1 MLRGESSRYVLS
13 EPRKLVRW
21 QTCGVW
27 AWVLIKHSANTGEYK
42 SWKQEVVCVCVNVC
56 VYIYIFIYFGFLLV
70 CVICRMSF
78 VCIYICIKYTICI
91 CIHILYVCVRMCV
104 YIYV

>member
-1 MLRGESSRYVLS
+1 MHITWISGVKALLEVQRVTVLLKGERSRYVLS

-42 SWKQEVVCVCVNVC
+42 SWKRGCVCVNVC
-56 VYIYIFIYFGFLLV
+56 VFIYLF
-70 CVICRMSF
+70 
-78 VCIYICIKYTICI
+78 
-91 CIHILYVCVRMCV
+91 ILAFC
-104 YIYV
+104 